1 MAEETKRTW
10 LTQEAY
16 DRLEKE
22 LEQLSG
28 PGRREIAVKIEEARS
43 EGDLKENGGYH
54 AAKEEQGKMEA
65 RINRIEEILATAEI
79 GEANPADGIVKQ
91 GLMVSCKLNGSP
103 QQFYLGSHEVFE
115 GTEFE
120 EQIEDGDLDVYSPD
134 SPIGLVVIGKKVGE
148 TVSYT
153 APNGKEIKVEITGLA
168 GFDF

>member
-54 AAKEEQGKMEA
+54 AAKDEQGKMEA
-65 RINRIEEILATAEI
+65 RIKTL
-79 GEANPADGIVKQ
+79 
-91 GLMVSCKLNGSP
+91 
-103 QQFYLGSHEVFE
+103 
-115 GTEFE
+115 TELLKHAHV
-120 EQIEDGDLDVYSPD
+120 GDAPTST
-134 SPIGLVVIGKKVGE
+134 E
-148 TVSYT
+148 TVSVGTVVT
-153 APNGKEIKVEITGLA
+153 ARIYDDEETFLLGHRELGANSNLEVYSDDSPLGKAILGLGVGDTTAYHAPSGAEIAVEIIKIEQFA
-168 GFDF
+168 G